1 MNIAHDTHF
10 TDTPDPRIPL
20 VLRGWGEVGQ
30 PAQIDEELGDLRVRN
45 VTSDLRGPF
54 GEGGRKDGNSIFIFE
69 AAGLC
74 IGHLGHLHQVLSD
87 AQHAAI
93 GRLDVVMVPVDGGFT
108 MDPDSMAKVVTRFR
122 ARLVLPMHWFSADGL
137 VSFVKRMQPTFEVE
151 IISGPEVEVSLE
163 TLPRRPTILVL
174 EPALIEMAIGNATAA
189 DFARMDECNHRAELS
204 TTLDDFEKWDT
215 ALHEAIADAAHN
227 GFITSVF
234 HLMSQARSQNEWGML
249 KRRSA
254 TPERRLEYQ
263 QEHRALVDALK
274 NRDAQRAK
282 ALCLA
287 HLVHVRVNMLGS

>member
-1 MNIAHDTHF
+1 MLRLAILVFLVHAGVALAEGRRDSACLAMSEGEARVIPAAFGAPLEAETVRIRFLGHASFALETAGGTLAVTDYTGYIGNPDVVPDVVTMNIAHDTHF

-137 VSFVKRMQPTFEVE
+137 VSFVKRMQPAFEVE
-151 IISGPEVEVSLE
+151 IVSGPEVEVSLE
-163 TLPRRPTILVL
+163 SLPRRPTIQVL
-174 EPALIEMAIGNATAA
+174 EPALI
-189 DFARMDECNHRAELS
+189 
-204 TTLDDFEKWDT
+204 
-215 ALHEAIADAAHN
+215 
-227 GFITSVF
+227 
-234 HLMSQARSQNEWGML
+234 
-249 KRRSA
+249 
-254 TPERRLEYQ
+254 P
-263 QEHRALVDALK
+263 
-274 NRDAQRAK
+274 
-282 ALCLA
+282 
-287 HLVHVRVNMLGS
+287 